1 MTASYRQ
8 RRDGRVAAARSRYNQ
23 AASPPPLEVSMS
35 RSIAFLLCIAALA
48 TGSAA
53 SAAGEFSTLEERM
66 TDAEFRA
73 AGLDR
78 LTADELANLN
88 AWLAR
93 RNLSTRPAPAGGS
106 QGFKP
111 EGLLGDS
118 GDRARIVSRATS
130 NQDEIGVGTTIAL
143 ENGQSWRVT
152 DGNLSL
158 SGGLAGRTV
167 TIEPALLGSWLL
179 KVEGYNRSLRATRVR

>member
-1 MTASYRQ
+1 M
-8 RRDGRVAAARSRYNQ
+8 RRPAVLLPLLLAMLAPAAA
-23 AASPPPLEVSMS
+23 L
-35 RSIAFLLCIAALA
+35 
-48 TGSAA
+48 
-53 SAAGEFSTLEERM
+53 AAGEFSTLEERM
-66 TDAEFRA
+66 TDEEFRA

-78 LTADELANLN
+78 LSAEELANLN

-111 EGLLGDS
+111 DGLFGDS
-118 GDRARIVSRATS
+118 GDRGRVVSRATS

-143 ENGQSWRVT
+143 ENGQSWRIT

-167 TIEPALLGSWLL
+167 TVEPAMMGSWLL
-179 KVEGYNRSLRATRVR
+179 KVEGHNRALRATRVR

>member
-1 MTASYRQ
+1 
-8 RRDGRVAAARSRYNQ
+8 
-23 AASPPPLEVSMS
+23 MS
-35 RSIAFLLCIAALA
+35 RPAVFLLCIAALA
-48 TGSAA
+48 TGGAA
-53 SAAGEFSTLEERM
+53 SAAGDFSTLEERM

-78 LTADELANLN
+78 LTAEELANLN
-88 AWLAR
+88 DWLAR
-93 RNLSTRPAPAGGS
+93 RNLSTRPAPTGGS

-111 EGLLGDS
+111 EGLLGDP
-118 GDRARIVSRATS
+118 GDRSRIVSRATS